1 MGNLNLSFLPARVR
15 GVVYTVAMLLGI
27 LVYALQS
34 GFKSIGQ
41 GDPVWLAFASGF
53 VAPLLVLSGTLALS
67 NLPAKT
73 GQAEVEIGNVDVDSD
88 SVNQTPSEEIEP
100 ADDPL
105 ETEAPE
111 PDETDPG
118 EQTNEDYLEEETS
131 SN

>member
-15 GVVYTVAMLLGI
+15 GVVYMVSMILGI

-41 GDPVWLAFASGF
+41 GDPVWLTFASGF

-67 NLPAKT
+67 NLPAKSS
-73 GQAEVEIGNVDVDSD
+73 QAEVEIGNVDAD
-88 SVNQTPSEEIEP
+88 SVNQTPFEEIEP

-105 ETEAPE
+105 ETEPPE

-118 EQTNEDYLEEETS
+118 EQTNEDYLEEETP